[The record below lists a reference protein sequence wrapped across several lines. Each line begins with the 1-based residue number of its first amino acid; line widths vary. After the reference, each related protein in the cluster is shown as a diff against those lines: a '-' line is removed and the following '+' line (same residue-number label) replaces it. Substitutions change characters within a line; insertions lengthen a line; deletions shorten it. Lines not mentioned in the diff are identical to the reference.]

1 MADVGVRPDCA
12 DLERRGRRDLYLAE
26 PSRPAAPA
34 AQNRH
39 QAQFH
44 VLELRPFG
52 RGHGFSPGPH
62 PFVPMSAISALL
74 ESCSSAPA
82 ARPLPS
88 RTHSKFDLDQFDI
101 AEAAG
106 RISTGP
112 NRLQRLYNGR
122 CQQLVAPDGLKLA
135 PAPAGPKVSVMSVE
149 PPARG
154 LQEE

>member
-1 MADVGVRPDCA
+1 MSAVGVA
-12 DLERRGRRDLYLAE
+12 VGSDLAVWRVRAQATRLEEPNHGLGYKYAHLAPPAAGAQLSGCFYALEPHPLRRGRDG
-26 PSRPAAPA
+26 PPRP
-34 AQNRH
+34 R
-39 QAQFH
+39 
-44 VLELRPFG
+44 
-52 RGHGFSPGPH
+52 

-106 RISTGP
+106 RISTGR

-135 PAPAGPKVSVMSVE
+135 AGSPYS
-149 PPARG
+149 R
-154 LQEE
+154 